1 MARLPEGRPGAGAP
15 AAGLHPLAGRVDGA
29 CRATSSKC
37 TASRWARA
45 QGAPGTVLSTEAGL
59 DVACGEGSLRILEV
73 QPEGRRRMGVK
84 DFLLGHRLVPGSRPF
99 GPSPQ
104 VGPAMNVLVLHGP
117 NLDLLGRRPGDDP
130 SLSLPALDR
139 RIAER
144 ARRLG
149 LSVRALQ
156 TNHEGALLDALRNPG
171 GWADAV
177 VLSPG
182 RLALTSQVL
191 HEAVAQCG
199 LKVVEVHLEDASG
212 KASVRR
218 HSLLQDVCVAR
229 VVGEGPDGYLRALE
243 RLVALGGS
251 PPAARPKDV
260 QKQSLGRAVRPPVPR
275 ACAAAGGQAGARG
288 AQAHGEDARPPRP
301 RLPPRHGR
309 GPGLSLGARDG
320 HGLSRAKVRARIAER
335 LSGRLTPAGLS
346 TWARA
351 EWLELQRGAPA
362 ESGQRELLEET
373 LQQLLLGLEK
383 PSRLTEEQLVE
394 LMAALDG

>member
-1 MARLPEGRPGAGAP
+1 
-15 AAGLHPLAGRVDGA
+15 
-29 CRATSSKC
+29 
-37 TASRWARA
+37 
-45 QGAPGTVLSTEAGL
+45 
-59 DVACGEGSLRILEV
+59 
-73 QPEGRRRMGVK
+73 
-84 DFLLGHRLVPGSRPF
+84 
-99 GPSPQ
+99 
-104 VGPAMNVLVLHGP
+104 MNVLVLHGP
-117 NLDLLGRRPGDDP
+117 NLDLLGRRPGDDT

-144 ARRLG
+144 GRRLG

-218 HSLLQDVCVAR
+218 HSLLKDVCVAR

-243 RLVALGGS
+243 RLVGLGGS

-260 QKQSLGRAVRPPVPR
+260 QKQSLGRAVRPPAPR
-275 ACAAAGGQAGARG
+275 ASAPPAAA
-288 AQAHGEDARPPRP
+288 ARPGPEAP
-301 RLPPRHGR
+301 KPAGKTLGR
-309 GPGLSLGARDG
+309 RVHSPAATRPGLSLSARDG